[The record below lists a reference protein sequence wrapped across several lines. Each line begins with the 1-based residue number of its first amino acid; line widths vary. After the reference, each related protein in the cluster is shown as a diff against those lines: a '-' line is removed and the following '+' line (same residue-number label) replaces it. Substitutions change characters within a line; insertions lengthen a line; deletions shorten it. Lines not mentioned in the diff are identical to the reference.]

1 MGCTVPRCWV
11 DQAAW
16 VPGGSHHAK
25 VASPELGSRVG
36 CGSPRKSSRQAGQ
49 ARLGQV
55 RPRMLVSHRIL
66 KKGKQGKQALPV
78 LRPPFPPPFPNC
90 FSFRAGPFASRILH
104 LLTSRILHLLT
115 APRRNHHGSG
125 SSPPLSSPAHQ
136 AVKFFLL
143 LQPQLCGLPPAS
155 QPSVPSLLAPW
166 PHPQGTRH
174 TLKPHRL
181 RKRQS
186 RWGAAPCPGERAALR
201 PCCLGEGSSAE
212 SPTAQ
217 PLPDLFWGPY
227 SLQDSVLLEQVC
239 PDSPPPPPSTLL
251 PTGLRAH
258 ASTLGRG
265 SGPEERFSGCRTP
278 PEKGAPP
285 SGLICPVSHL
295 LVVIREPPGKS
306 PSVIF

>member
-1 MGCTVPRCWV
+1 
-11 DQAAW
+11 
-16 VPGGSHHAK
+16 
-25 VASPELGSRVG
+25 
-36 CGSPRKSSRQAGQ
+36 
-49 ARLGQV
+49 
-55 RPRMLVSHRIL
+55 MLVSHRIL
-66 KKGKQGKQALPV
+66 EKRKQALPV
-78 LRPPFPPPFPNC
+78 LRPRFPLPFPNC

-104 LLTSRILHLLT
+104 LLT
-115 APRRNHHGSG
+115 APRQNHHS

-143 LQPQLCGLPPAS
+143 LQPQLCGPPPAS

-174 TLKPHRL
+174 TLKPPRL

-212 SPTAQ
+212 SSTAQ

-239 PDSPPPPPSTLL
+239 PDSPPPPPSTPL

-258 ASTLGRG
+258 ASTLGRD